1 MNISSVIVHARPG
14 HAEEVRARL
23 LEIDGVEVHAVSAEG
38 KMVVT
43 IETPTDGET
52 TETFETISRTD
63 DVLSVSMVFHQ
74 SESDPDKEICNE
86 TDAA

>member
-1 MNISSVIVHARPG
+1 
-14 HAEEVRARL
+14 
-23 LEIDGVEVHAVSAEG
+23 
-38 KMVVT
+38 MVVT

-52 TETFETISRTD
+52 TETFETLSRTD